1 MEITRYKF
9 RTCSGVCDVA
19 SESSIEIRIVQSWDT
34 AALVDLYRAGGWWKE
49 HWDPGGLPAL
59 IRGSFAFA
67 VALDPVSG
75 RTVGMGRVIS
85 DGVSDAYIQDLVV
98 HPDFR
103 KKGVGKKLL
112 ETLLSSCKGADMTWI
127 SLIAEPGLEGFYLT
141 LGFRPMKGY
150 VPMLYQGGENHS

>member
-1 MEITRYKF
+1 M
-9 RTCSGVCDVA
+9 A
-19 SESSIEIRIVQSWDT
+19 SESAIEIRLVRSWDT

-59 IRGSFAFA
+59 ISGSFVFA
-67 VALDPVSG
+67 VAIDPVSR

-112 ETLLSSCKGADMTWI
+112 ETLLAHCKAADMTWI
-127 SLIAEPGLEGFYLT
+127 SLIAEPGMEGFYLS
-141 LGFRPMKGY
+141 LGFRPMKGH
-150 VPMLYQGGENHS
+150 VPMVYQERENHS